1 MNATKPALNRFHA
14 QPEIHRVEILAR
26 RAALAAMML
35 AAAACGEIED
45 RTCTEDDPACSP
57 VAKELIRFTAPTI
70 QCIEGSSDAVI
81 EFSSYTGHASYQ
93 PAADQWVKI
102 MDASGALVSPYV
114 SPGDPYITPV
124 YTSPSLSLTP
134 GATYTVE
141 IVMGTGVHAYP
152 GVAPDFPYTNA
163 TLTAPDCAPDSATP
177 DSGKGMTWG
186 KYGADPITGV
196 LQVGCQPG
204 SFDCDPY
211 HGDTSCSTPLP
222 VLCKNPLALPEPA
235 TFTVSPD
242 AKHVW
247 SGNVVATTPAVAP
260 AAAGLNSRA
269 AVNAYCAA
277 EFGAGWEVAEFHDGW
292 GWNFTAY
299 GNVGTAPRFW
309 VDINNQPDGNC
320 W

>member
-1 MNATKPALNRFHA
+1 MNVTYPALNRLHA

-26 RAALAAMML
+26 RAALAAILL

-45 RTCTEDDPACSP
+45 RSCPGDDPECSR
-57 VAKELIRFTAPTI
+57 VAMPLIQFTVPTI
-70 QCIEGSSDAVI
+70 QCIDGSSDAVI
-81 EFSSYTGHASYQ
+81 EFSSSNGYASYQ

-102 MDASGALVSPYV
+102 MDASGALVPPYL

-124 YTSPSLSLTP
+124 YTSPPLTLTP
-134 GATYTVE
+134 GAIYTVE
-141 IVMGTGVHAYP
+141 IVTGTGVHAYP
-152 GVAPDFPYTNA
+152 GVDPDFPYTNVP
-163 TLTAPDCAPDSATP
+163 LTAPACAP

-186 KYGADPITGV
+186 KYATDPITGV

-204 SFDCDPY
+204 GSFDCDPF

-242 AKHVW
+242 ATHVW

-277 EFGAGWEVAEFHDGW
+277 EFGAGWEVAEFHDGS

-309 VDINNQPDGNC
+309 VDINDQPDGTC